1 MLLFSYPLATTYLRP
16 SGKVAK
22 SFAKCNDDTRKAAYC
37 KPSSAVQK
45 SHIECTWLWQAC
57 ATYPTTPSSTLQVNV
72 THRQLD
78 QHKDRLCA
86 SGSWFTFNAVKPRG
100 LASSLLR
107 PDSTS
112 QDCVG
117 PFETLESINKAYITV
132 NYPEGCKSVSDVLA
146 SGSSFCYA
154 WGMWFLGS
162 GLAANARTVTR
173 KTLRMQSKPCCV
185 FCCLAKDDTDYMFE
199 VLT

>member
-1 MLLFSYPLATTYLRP
+1 MHMALAR
-16 SGKVAK
+16 
-22 SFAKCNDDTRKAAYC
+22 
-37 KPSSAVQK
+37 
-45 SHIECTWLWQAC
+45 LWQAC
-57 ATYPTTPSSTLQVNV
+57 ATYPTTPSSTLQ
-72 THRQLD
+72 TMSHRQLD
-78 QHKDRLCA
+78 QQRDRLCA
-86 SGSWFTFNAVKPRG
+86 SGSWFTFNAVKSRG

-117 PFETLESINKAYITV
+117 PFETLESINKAYITF

-146 SGSSFCYA
+146 SGSNFCYA
-154 WGMWFLGS
+154 WGMWFS
-162 GLAANARTVTR
+162 GLGLQPMPEQVTR
-173 KTLRMQSKPCCV
+173 KTLRKQSKPCCV